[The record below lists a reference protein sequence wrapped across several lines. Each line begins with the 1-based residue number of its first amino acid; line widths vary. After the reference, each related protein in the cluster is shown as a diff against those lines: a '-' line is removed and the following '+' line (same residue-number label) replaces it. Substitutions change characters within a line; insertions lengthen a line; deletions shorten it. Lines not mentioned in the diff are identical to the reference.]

1 MDENAFYNEDK
12 GVNYAQAR
20 YLCYYLQEKG
30 LLVKFYQ
37 EFHARQKEDSGGYR
51 TLQKILSEADMD
63 AFKTKW
69 EKYVLGLR
77 QGYEVRVD

>member
-1 MDENAFYNEDK
+1 MDSNAFYNEDK

-37 EFHARQKEDSGGYR
+37 EFHARQKEDPSGFK
-51 TLQKILSEADMD
+51 TLQNVLAEADMD

-69 EKYVLGLR
+69 EKYVLDLR
-77 QGYEVRVD
+77 QGVSVAVN